1 MRGEAGLVM
10 ENLSIIQK
18 EIIRFLQI
26 KRATYAQPVNSE
38 KIGGYLN
45 VTPSYV
51 REQAKRLEKKG
62 VIAVRR
68 GPGGGYFYLYDRLE
82 G

>member
-1 MRGEAGLVM
+1 M
-10 ENLSIIQK
+10 ENLTTIQK
-18 EIIRFLQI
+18 EIVRFLRI
-26 KRATYAQPVNSE
+26 NRATYAQPVNSE
-38 KIGGYLN
+38 KIGGHLN

-51 REQAKRLEKKG
+51 REQAKRLEKQG

-68 GPGGGYFYLYDRLE
+68 GPGGGYFYLYKGLE